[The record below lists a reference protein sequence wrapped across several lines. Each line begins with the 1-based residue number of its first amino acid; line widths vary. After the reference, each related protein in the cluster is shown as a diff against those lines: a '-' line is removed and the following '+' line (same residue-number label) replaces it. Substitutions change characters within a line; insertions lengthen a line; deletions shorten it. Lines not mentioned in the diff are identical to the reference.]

1 MIQDMDLYIFRWYMR
16 GLMNIRNG
24 WCIQVDSL
32 VEIQYNSQH
41 MSKMEIHWNLYTV
54 NKVHK
59 VMDSKDPLDHFLVAM
74 ELNNESSV

>member
-1 MIQDMDLYIFRWYMR
+1 MIQDMDLDIFHWYMH
-16 GLMNIRNG
+16 GLMNIQNG
-24 WCIQVDSL
+24 WYIQVDNL

-41 MSKMEIHWNLYTV
+41 MSKMEIRWNLCTV

-59 VMDSKDPLDHFLVAM
+59 VMDSKDLLDHFLVVV